1 MKVLVTGG
9 TGLVGRA
16 LVSKLAQS
24 GHQVVVTTR
33 ARANAGRSLSAPNVQ
48 LREWTATRRDLLD
61 LSDID
66 CVVHLA
72 GSQAVGVRYTPDS
85 KREILESR
93 VESAAS
99 LVEAMTQAGAGGP
112 KRFLSASGVGF
123 YGAQPGDLS
132 LSEAAPAGTGF
143 LAEVCVAWE
152 EVVRGA
158 EGAGVSSASLRL
170 GVVLS
175 PDGGAL
181 DTMARPFRLLV
192 GGPIG
197 SGKQVMSWVHVVDTV
212 AAIEFLLA
220 RPDLR
225 GPFNVA
231 APMAVT
237 NEQFSQTLGQ
247 VLKRPSSLRT
257 PAFALRA
264 LFGEG
269 ADPILT
275 GQRAVP
281 ERLLQNGFSFQFPTL
296 EPALRACL

>member
-33 ARANAGRSLSAPNVQ
+33 ARANAGRSLSVPNVQ

-112 KRFLSASGVGF
+112 KRFLSASGV
-123 YGAQPGDLS
+123 S
-132 LSEAAPAGTGF
+132 
-143 LAEVCVAWE
+143 WE